1 MPLPRSLR
9 LHAGVTLAQIVCGL
23 TIAYFAF
30 IAATG
35 GHAGTIGDVLM
46 SAQVVLALVVYAR
59 ATDRARGT
67 RRMLFAGLAGSAT
80 FAALGHGWWAV
91 LGLVGRPL
99 SPGAAAVAGLAAQI
113 CIFVGFAAALA
124 RQRTRL
130 RFEVLADA
138 LLLVVAAAIMIV
150 QLEAATPLNA
160 GGSGIIRFA
169 PVGWSIV
176 SEGSLILIAL
186 LLALHGDVLGRRMAT
201 GFALGTVFLAVG
213 NVLFSRAPL
222 FANPRIEFTAA
233 ILWSLATLSFV
244 WSARSVVT
252 GPKAALRSLAPTT
265 EVPVFSRDSAR
276 IRIIAIVAAILIV
289 MGSTVVGLASHDN
302 APGLAF
308 AVAIFGVVLAARTG
322 HALWLS
328 QRSTTELERT
338 VVAEREVSATLEFKV
353 VERTEALGEAQ
364 RVLQRM
370 WTLGQQIAFELNSD
384 RVLERFIEA
393 VVDVVRADAAAIAL
407 TTDADTLRIEHA
419 TGPALPLRG
428 KTFAIRDSLMGRATL
443 SGKPARYENIFDC
456 KDGPSPAT
464 ALLMADPVR
473 GVAIIPLLRRGE
485 RIGAIAVGSR
495 APRLFSD
502 AEVAR
507 LETLADLLA
516 VALANAELVET
527 LRQAEWRFRTLF
539 RAAPDA
545 VLTMF
550 ESGRIREAND
560 AVRDVLGVYSLQAI
574 GRTLDEF
581 AVPADRERVKLELA
595 RAFAGE
601 AVRFEARF
609 QREGAVHTLSLAAR
623 LLPEASPPTVL
634 CVGRDVTAER
644 DMRARLVETERLAA
658 VGQLVAGV
666 AHEVNNPLSTISAF
680 AQLLLR
686 DGGLSA
692 DQRESLDVIQ
702 GETVRAS
709 QVVKDLLTFARRS
722 ESQPQP
728 LDLNELIE
736 RTVRV
741 SGYELGGK
749 HIVVHTTL
757 APLLPSVYGDPRQLQ
772 QVILNLVTNAVQAMA
787 ADGSGTLRITSRTER
802 DKVVLEVADTG
813 PGVPERARAHI
824 FEPFFTTKSEGTG
837 LGLSVSYGIVTAH
850 GGTIT
855 IASTSRDGTVFRVS
869 LPCDVGAVGETLSVA
884 PELVEPALEGV
895 RMLFVDDEPSLR
907 SAMVAFG
914 KLRRMS
920 VTTAQDGQAA
930 LSFTCKQE
938 FDIVICDLR
947 MPGMDGPT
955 FFEVLSRE
963 NPSLASRTIFMT
975 GDVVGESSRRF
986 LDSTS
991 QPVLS
996 KPFDFEK
1003 LEEAVLA
1010 LMTESQEAA
1019 IVGSDTG

>member
-9 LHAGVTLAQIVCGL
+9 LHAGVTLAQIVCVV
-23 TIAYFAF
+23 TIVYFAF
-30 IAATG
+30 VALG
-35 GHAGTIGDVLM
+35 DGHAGTLGDVLM
-46 SAQVVLALVVYAR
+46 SAQVVLALIVYAR

-67 RRMLFAGLAGSAT
+67 RRMLFAGLAGSAM

-91 LGLVGRPL
+91 LGLAGRPL
-99 SPGAAAVAGLAAQI
+99 SPGAAALAGLAAQL
-113 CIFVGFAAALA
+113 CVFFGFAAALG

-150 QLEAATPLNA
+150 QLEAATALSA
-160 GGSGIIRFA
+160 GAEGTIRFV
-169 PVGWSIV
+169 PVGWSII

-186 LLALHGDVLGRRMAT
+186 LLTLHGDVLGRRMAV

-222 FANPRIEFTAA
+222 FANPQIDCTAA

-252 GPKAALRSLAPTT
+252 TPRAAGVRSLAPTT
-265 EVPVFSRDSAR
+265 EVPVVSRDSAR
-276 IRIIAIVAAILIV
+276 IRIIAIVAAILMV
-289 MGSTVVGLASHDN
+289 LGSAVVGLARHDN

-308 AVAIFGVVLAARTG
+308 AVAIFGIVLAVRTG

-328 QRSTTELERT
+328 QRATAELEHA

-353 VERTEALGEAQ
+353 VERTQALGEAQ

-393 VVDVVRADAAAIAL
+393 VVDIVRADAAAIAL
-407 TTDADTLRIEHA
+407 TTDADTFRIAHA
-419 TGPALPLRG
+419 TGPALPLRD
-428 KTFAIRDSLMGRATL
+428 KTFAIGDLPMGKETL
-443 SGKPARYENIFDC
+443 SGRPARFENIFDS
-456 KDGPSPAT
+456 KDGPNPA
-464 ALLMADPVR
+464 AAYLMADPVR

-581 AVPADRERVKLELA
+581 AVPVERARVKRELA

-609 QREGAVHTLSLAAR
+609 QREGTVHTLSLAAR
-623 LLPEASPPTVL
+623 LLPEATPPTVL
-634 CVGRDVTAER
+634 CVGRDVTTER

-686 DGGLSA
+686 DGGLSP
-692 DQRESLDVIQ
+692 DQRESIDVIQ

-741 SGYELGGK
+741 SSYELGGK
-749 HIVVHTTL
+749 QIVVQTML
-757 APLLPSVYGDPRQLQ
+757 APLLPCVHGDPRQLQ

-787 ADGSGTLRITSRTER
+787 ADGSGTLRITSRAEG

-850 GGTIT
+850 GGSIT
-855 IASTSRDGTVFRVS
+855 IARTSRDGTVFRVT
-869 LPCDVGAVGETLSVA
+869 LPCDDDAVGETLSLA
-884 PELVEPALEGV
+884 SESVEPALEGV
-895 RMLFVDDEPSLR
+895 RMLFVDDEPALR
-907 SAMVAFG
+907 SAMLAFG
-914 KLRRMS
+914 KLRS
-920 VTTAQDGQAA
+920 LAVTTAHDGNAA
-930 LSFTCKQE
+930 LSFVRELE
-938 FDIVICDLR
+938 FDVVVCDLR
-947 MPGMDGPT
+947 MPGMDGPA
-955 FFEVLSRE
+955 FFDVLSRE
-963 NPSLASRTIFMT
+963 RPSLASRTIFVT
-975 GDVVGESSRRF
+975 GDVVGEASRLF
-986 LDSTS
+986 LDSSS

-996 KPFDFEK
+996 KPFEFEK
-1003 LEEAVLA
+1003 LEEAILG
-1010 LMTESQEAA
+1010 LMTQSLEAVQA
-1019 IVGSDTG
+1019 W

>member
-1 MPLPRSLR
+1 MSLSRSLR
-9 LHAGVTLAQIVCGL
+9 LHAGVTLTQIVCGL
-23 TIAYFAF
+23 SITYFAL
-30 IAATG
+30 IAIGG
-35 GHAGTIGDVLM
+35 GHAGTPGDVLM
-46 SAQVVLALVVYAR
+46 SAQVALALVVYAR
-59 ATDRARGT
+59 AARHASGT

-80 FAALGHGWWAV
+80 FAALGHAYWAV
-91 LGLVGRPL
+91 LGLAGRPL
-99 SPGAAAVAGLAAQI
+99 SPAAAAMAGLAAHT
-113 CIFVGFAAALA
+113 CIFVGFAAALG

-150 QLEAATPLNA
+150 QLEAATVLNA
-160 GGSGIIRFA
+160 GCDGIIRFA
-169 PVGWSIV
+169 PVGWSII

-186 LLALHGDVLGRRMAT
+186 LLALHGDMLGRRMAV
-201 GFALGTVFLAVG
+201 GFALGTVFLAIG
-213 NVLFSRAPL
+213 NVLFSGAPL
-222 FANPRIEFTAA
+222 FADPQIDCATA

-252 GPKAALRSLAPTT
+252 MPRAAGRFLAATT
-265 EVPVFSRDSAR
+265 EVPVVTRDSAR
-276 IRIIAIVAAILIV
+276 IRIIAIVAAILMVI
-289 MGSTVVGLASHDN
+289 GSTVVGLTRHDYT
-302 APGLAF
+302 PGLAF
-308 AVAIFGVVLAARTG
+308 AVAIFGIVLAARTG

-328 QRSTTELERT
+328 QQATSELERT
-338 VVAEREVSATLEFKV
+338 VVAEREVSATLESKV
-353 VERTEALGEAQ
+353 VQRTQALGEAQ

-370 WTLGQQIAFELNSD
+370 WTLGQQIAFELDSD

-393 VVDVVRADAAAIAL
+393 VVDVVDADAAAIAL
-407 TTDADTLRIEHA
+407 TTDADTLRIAHA
-419 TGPALPLRG
+419 TGAALALRG
-428 KTFAIRDSLMGRATL
+428 NTFAIGGSLMGRAMLMGRAT
-443 SGKPARYENIFDC
+443 RYENIFDSS
-456 KDGPSPAT
+456 DGPNPA
-464 ALLMADPVR
+464 AGHLMGDPVR
-473 GVAIIPLLRRGE
+473 GIAVIPLMRRGE

-495 APRLFSD
+495 AARLFSD
-502 AEVAR
+502 AEMAR

-581 AVPADRERVKLELA
+581 AVPGERERVKCELA

-609 QREGAVHTLSLAAR
+609 QREGTVHTLSLAAR
-623 LLPEASPPTVL
+623 LLPEATPPTVL

-658 VGQLVAGV
+658 VGELVAGV

-692 DQRESLDVIQ
+692 EQRESIDVIQ

-728 LDLNELIE
+728 LDLNDLVD

-741 SGYELGGK
+741 SGYELGAK
-749 HIVVHTTL
+749 HIAVQLKL
-757 APLLPSVYGDPRQLQ
+757 APLLPCVYGDPRQLQ

-787 ADGSGTLRITSRTER
+787 VDGSGILRIASRTEGDR
-802 DKVVLEVADTG
+802 VVLEVGDTG
-813 PGVPERARAHI
+813 SGVPERARAHI

-855 IASTSRDGTVFRVS
+855 IARTSRDGTVFRVT
-869 LPCDVGAVGETLSVA
+869 LPYDDAAVGETLSSDSGSV
-884 PELVEPALEGV
+884 ELPLEGI
-895 RMLFVDDEPSLR
+895 RLLFVDDEPALR
-907 SAMVAFG
+907 NALAAFG
-914 KLRRMS
+914 KLRRLK
-920 VTTAQDGQAA
+920 VTTAQDGNAA
-930 LSFTCKQE
+930 LAWVRKRE
-938 FDIVICDLR
+938 FDVVICDLR

-955 FFEVLSRE
+955 FFEMLSGE
-963 NPSLASRTIFMT
+963 NPSLASRTIFIT
-975 GDVVGESSRRF
+975 GDVVGESSRLF

-996 KPFDFEK
+996 KPFEFAK
-1003 LEEAVLA
+1003 LEEAVLG
-1010 LMTESQEAA
+1010 LMTRSQEPAL
-1019 IVGSDTG
+1019 VP